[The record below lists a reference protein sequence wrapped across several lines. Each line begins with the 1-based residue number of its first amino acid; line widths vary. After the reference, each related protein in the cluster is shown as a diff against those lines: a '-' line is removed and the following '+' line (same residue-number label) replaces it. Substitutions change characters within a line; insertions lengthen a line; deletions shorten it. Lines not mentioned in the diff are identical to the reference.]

1 MVDVLT
7 IHINNR
13 KMKTLEKMKLKSLVP
28 FILLLVTACTAPYKN
43 LTKIN
48 SMNELKYDYAVHY
61 ADLSGDIKLA
71 YVDEGKGKETIL
83 MIHGLG
89 SYLPAWKKNISE
101 LSKYYRVIAVD
112 LPGYGKSSKLP
123 HSGLMSFYAGVI
135 AEFIQKLDLGPVN
148 LAGHSMGGQISMVL
162 ALEKPELV
170 KRLILVDP
178 AGFEAFTAGQRNW
191 FKDVMTPNLVRLTT
205 VDAIET
211 NLASNFYRMPDDAR
225 FMIEDRIAMRDASDF
240 EAYCL
245 AVARSVHGMVEEPV
259 LEKLTRIKTPTLI
272 FFGENDML
280 IPNRYLNPGFTSKIA
295 NTGAG
300 LIKGSKLVMVP
311 KCGHFMMFEKPDVF
325 NTETRSFIQ

>member
-1 MVDVLT
+1 
-7 IHINNR
+7 
-13 KMKTLEKMKLKSLVP
+13 MKTLEKMKLKSLVP

-245 AVARSVHGMVEEPV
+245 AVARSVYGMVEEPV
-259 LEKLTRIKTPTLI
+259 LEKLTRIKMPTLI

>member
-1 MVDVLT
+1 
-7 IHINNR
+7 
-13 KMKTLEKMKLKSLVP
+13 MKTLEKMKLKSLVP

-61 ADLSGDIKLA
+61 ADLSGDIKFA

-259 LEKLTRIKTPTLI
+259 LEKLTRIKMPTLI

>member
-1 MVDVLT
+1 
-7 IHINNR
+7 
-13 KMKTLEKMKLKSLVP
+13 MKTLEKMKLKSLVP

-135 AEFIQKLDLGPVN
+135 AEFIQKLNLGPVN

-280 IPNRYLNPGFTSKIA
+280 IPNRSLNPGFTSKLA

>member
-1 MVDVLT
+1 
-7 IHINNR
+7 
-13 KMKTLEKMKLKSLVP
+13 MKTLEKMKLKLFVP
-28 FILLLVTACTAPYKN
+28 FILLLVTACTTPYKN
-43 LTKIN
+43 LAKIN

-135 AEFIQKLDLGPVN
+135 AEFIKKLDLGPVN

-259 LEKLTRIKTPTLI
+259 LEKLTRIKMPTLI

-311 KCGHFMMFEKPDVF
+311 KCGHFMMFEKPEVF
-325 NTETRSFIQ
+325 NTETRSFIP

>member
-1 MVDVLT
+1 MKT
-7 IHINNR
+7 HIN
-13 KMKTLEKMKLKSLVP
+13 MKIRSLIP
-28 FILLLVTACTAPYKN
+28 ILLLLITSCTPYKN

-48 SMNELKYDYAVHY
+48 SMSELKYDYPVKY
-61 ADLSGDIKLA
+61 ADLNNDIKLA
-71 YVDEGKGKETIL
+71 YIDEGKGSETIL

-89 SYLPAWKKNISE
+89 SYLPAWKKNIGE
-101 LSKYYRVIAVD
+101 LSKKYRVIAVD
-112 LPGYGKSSKLP
+112 LPGYGKSSKAP
-123 HSGLMSFYAGVI
+123 HSGLMTFYAGVI
-135 AEFIQKLDLGPVN
+135 AELIQKLDLGPVN

-178 AGFEAFTAGQRNW
+178 AGFESFTAGQKNW

-211 NLASNFYRMPDDAR
+211 NLASNFYRMPDDAK

-240 EAYCL
+240 ENYCL
-245 AVARSVHGMVEEPV
+245 AVSRSVHGMVDEAV
-259 LEKLTRIKTPTLI
+259 VDKISQIKMPTLI

-295 NTGAG
+295 ENGAS

-325 NTETRSFIQ
+325 NTETAGFIN

>member
-259 LEKLTRIKTPTLI
+259 LEKLTRIKMPTLI

>member
-1 MVDVLT
+1 
-7 IHINNR
+7 
-13 KMKTLEKMKLKSLVP
+13 MKLKSFIPV
-28 FILLLVTACTAPYKN
+28 ILLLFTACAPYKN
-43 LTKIN
+43 LTKIS
-48 SMNELKYDYAVHY
+48 SMNELKYDFPVHY
-61 ADLSGDIKLA
+61 AELNGGIKLA
-71 YVDEGKGKETIL
+71 YVDEGKGSETIL

-112 LPGYGKSSKLP
+112 LPGYGKSSKVP
-123 HSGLMSFYAGVI
+123 HSGLMSFYAQVLADLI
-135 AEFIQKLDLGPVN
+135 HKLKIGPVN
-148 LAGHSMGGQISMVL
+148 LAGHSMGGQISLVL

-178 AGFEAFTAGQRNW
+178 AGFEAFHAGQRNW

-211 NLASNFYRMPDDAR
+211 NLASNFYRMPSDAR

-245 AVARSVHGMVEEPV
+245 AVARSVHGMVDEPV
-259 LEKLTRIKTPTLI
+259 LDKLKDIRVPTLI

-295 NTGAG
+295 ETGAG

-311 KCGHFMMFEKPDVF
+311 KCGHFMMFEKPEVF
-325 NTETRSFIQ
+325 NSETLKFIQ

>member
-1 MVDVLT
+1 
-7 IHINNR
+7 
-13 KMKTLEKMKLKSLVP
+13 MKTLEKMKLKSLVP

-112 LPGYGKSSKLP
+112 LPGYGKSSKMP

-259 LEKLTRIKTPTLI
+259 LEKLTRIKMPTLI